1 MIIKKNLTLY
11 VQIYEVMLF
20 LAPVQGFDQG
30 MQCKTKLNEKA
41 QHTWCM

>member
-20 LAPVQGFDQG
+20 LELVQGFDQG
-30 MQCKTKLNEKA
+30 GQCKTKLNEKA